1 MLDET
6 DKNMKGVESCNNDVE
21 GVSLTSLLKL
31 MVEECCDTL
40 LLDLEDHV
48 EAVDGED
55 EVDGEGE
62 EENHEER
69 LED

>member
-1 MLDET
+1 MSHFG
-6 DKNMKGVESCNNDVE
+6 K
-21 GVSLTSLLKL
+21 VSLTSLFKL
-31 MVEECCDTL
+31 LVKEGCDTL
-40 LLDLEDHV
+40 LLYLEDHV

-62 EENHEER
+62 VENHKER